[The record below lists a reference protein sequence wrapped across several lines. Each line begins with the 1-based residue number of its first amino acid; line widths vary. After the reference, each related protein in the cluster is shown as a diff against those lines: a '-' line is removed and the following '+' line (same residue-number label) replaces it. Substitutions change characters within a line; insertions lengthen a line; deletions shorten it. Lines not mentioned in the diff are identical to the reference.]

1 MRYNVNNNIGEF
13 VFFQLPKSIQ
23 FNEEYK
29 GLSVEARY
37 LYMLMYDRNKISIS
51 NNWIDS
57 NGDIYI
63 YFSIEAICDSLDIK
77 KQKAIK
83 LKKELTKFNL
93 IEEVRQGLNKPNII
107 YVNVPKK
114 YDAGTENTRKCE
126 NHTSGIPN
134 FILQDVHKTESNN
147 NKYNNN
153 KIINSVS
160 SIDGISIEDFY
171 NGRY

>member
-1 MRYNVNNNIGEF
+1 MRYNINNNMGEF

-29 GLSVEARY
+29 ELSIEARY

-51 NNWIDS
+51 NNWFDE

-63 YFSIEAICDSLDIK
+63 YFSIESICEEMK
-77 KQKAIK
+77 VGNKKAIK
-83 LKKELTKFNL
+83 LKRELINSNL
-93 IEEVRQGLNKPNII
+93 IEEVRQGINKPNII
-107 YVNVPKK
+107 YVNQPSSDVEST
-114 YDAGTENTRKCE
+114 GKCE
-126 NHTSGIPN
+126 NDISGSVKMT
-134 FILQDVHKTESNN
+134 LQDMSKRHGNN

-160 SIDGISIEDFY
+160 SIEGISMEDFY
-171 NGRY
+171 NGKY